1 MKFLKSLNGRLLLLS
16 AVPVA
21 GLILTSVVA
30 LRGIQNLDEV
40 ITGLSAKR
48 IPITQMIGD
57 ARIHSNAIARLLWQ
71 EISAHAGDQQKV
83 TTQALEKRFL
93 EMDQTIQGLQGI
105 GLVAENQKNLKDFVR
120 VWGVLQKDYRSILS
134 RVGSVED
141 SVLIKEMAG
150 TVEKANELTKILLR
164 MGTVLKEAN
173 MKSIAEA
180 EIMREKVLFTM
191 WLFAGLFA
199 AGSLIFGGL
208 LSRKLN
214 KNFAELSA
222 TLDESGS
229 HVEAAA
235 AEMSKSS
242 QALSSAT
249 VEEAASL
256 EETVASL
263 EEINSQVTLTSDRA
277 EMARDLS
284 AMAMRFSKEGASQL
298 QELLKS
304 IADIEVSSRQIQEI
318 VGIIDDIAFQTN
330 LLALNAAVEAAR
342 AGEQGRGFA
351 VVAEAVRGLSQRSA
365 TSARE
370 IAQLISQ
377 SAVKTG
383 QGARLA
389 SSSHKVMGQV
399 FDAIEKLAAVNSEI
413 AVTSREQAQGLAQI
427 STATTQLDSATQAN
441 AAAAE
446 ETSAA
451 AEDLNAQSKELRR
464 LVEMLNLLVRGEESK
479 RMAG

>member
-1 MKFLKSLNGRLLLLS
+1 MKILKSLNGRLLLLS
-16 AVPVA
+16 AVPVV

-40 ITGLSAKR
+40 IRGLSLKR

-57 ARIHSNAIARLLWQ
+57 ARIHSNAISRLLWQ
-71 EISAHAGDQQKV
+71 EISVHGMSQQKLTV
-83 TTQALEKRFL
+83 PALDKRFV
-93 EMDQTIQGLQGI
+93 EMDHTIQELQAI
-105 GLVAENQKNLKDFVR
+105 GLVAENQKNLKDFVQVWR
-120 VWGVLQKDYRSILS
+120 VLEKDYRTILS
-134 RVGSVED
+134 RVGKDED
-141 SVLIKEMAG
+141 SRLIKEMAG
-150 TVEKANELTKILLR
+150 TVEKANEMTEILLR

-173 MKSIAEA
+173 KKSIADA
-180 EIMREKVLFTM
+180 EGAREKVLFMM

-199 AGSLIFGGL
+199 TGSLIFGGL
-208 LSRKLN
+208 LSRALN
-214 KNFAELSA
+214 KNFERLSA
-222 TLDESGS
+222 TLNESGS

-249 VEEAASL
+249 VQEAASL

-263 EEINSQVTLTSDRA
+263 EEINSQVKLTSNRA

-284 AMAMRFSKEGASQL
+284 ASAMRFSKEGESQL
-298 QELLKS
+298 QELLSS
-304 IADIEVSSRQIQEI
+304 ITEIEVSSRQIQEI

-377 SAVKTG
+377 SAEKTG

-399 FDAIEKLAAVNSEI
+399 FEAIEKLATVNSEI

-451 AEDLNAQSKELRR
+451 AEDLNTQSKELRR

-479 RMAG
+479 TMAG

>member
-1 MKFLKSLNGRLLLLS
+1 MKILKSLNGRLLLLS
-16 AVPVA
+16 TVPVL

-40 ITGLSAKR
+40 IRGLSSKR

-57 ARIHSNAIARLLWQ
+57 ARIHSNAISRLLWQ
-71 EISAHAGDQQKV
+71 DLSIHDPDQQKITV
-83 TTQALEKRFL
+83 QSLNRRFQ
-93 EMDQTIQGLQGI
+93 EMDQTIESLQRI
-105 GLVAENQKNLKDFVR
+105 GLVAENQQNLKDFVQI
-120 VWGVLQKDYRSILS
+120 WKDLEKDYKKILS
-134 RVGSVED
+134 RVGMD
-141 SVLIKEMAG
+141 DANVLAKELAA
-150 TVEKANELTKILLR
+150 TVGQANQMTEVLLR
-164 MGTVLKEAN
+164 MGAVLKEAN
-173 MKSIAEA
+173 KKSIADA
-180 EIMREKVLFTM
+180 ELVRERVLFLM
-191 WLFAGLFA
+191 WLSAGIFA
-199 AGSLIFGGL
+199 AGSLIFAAL

-214 KNFAELSA
+214 RSFESLSA
-222 TLDESGS
+222 TLNESGS

-249 VEEAASL
+249 VQEAASL

-284 AMAMRFSKEGASQL
+284 STAMRFSKEGEAQL
-298 QELLKS
+298 QELLSS
-304 IADIEVSSRQIQEI
+304 ITEIEVSSRQIQEI

-377 SAVKTG
+377 SAEKTG

-389 SSSHKVMGQV
+389 SSSHKAMEQV
-399 FDAIEKLAAVNSEI
+399 FAAIEKLALVNSEI

-464 LVEMLNLLVRGEESK
+464 LVEMLNLMVRGEESK
-479 RMAG
+479 KLAA